1 MLIAPTLHPDAKMKV
16 PAAVFSFEGKRK
28 FVIKSKKYEGTL
40 EAVRKAFRIDSDARI
55 VLSTSSLDV
64 CRGHAVEI
72 DEAAYPYLWEV
83 LDEVAVATPG
93 TYLTL
98 STYRGTLLTC
108 VLVGE
113 APVGSTSK
121 SRVTVTQS
129 EDTTVVYES
138 LSTGPRASGP
148 AAAAL
153 RGTTVN
159 REQVAVPTDTQESE
173 QAQVDLVE
181 AELLDTSVGE
191 LDIPEGEQEQE
202 EVPDDVAEE
211 YERQRAEEEAQ
222 YEHVKHHESSSSRS
236 TSAAKGKSTSVS
248 KAGMSIDELWKDNDV
263 EEVDRYDVY
272 AEPQEVPEEEEQEP
286 SPPASPS
293 PKSRKVKAS
302 VLTPAVPSPRI
313 KAEKPSSKKETKFK
327 PKVEPTSRAKTTAS
341 ATSRDPSP
349 PPPAASSSR
358 KAPKTATSTST
369 SAPAKDENPRFTIV
383 ISGPNEDMSA
393 QFKMRGKHQ
402 IHKILKTGCATFG
415 LDHERATLL
424 LVDEDDVDDDGEPQ
438 CYELQKNKTAL
449 ECNIVDGSRLIIQI
463 DDGEDLVNTDEEE
476 EEEDDY

>member
-16 PAAVFSFEGKRK
+16 PAAVFSFEGKHK

-93 TYLTL
+93 
-98 STYRGTLLTC
+98 
-108 VLVGE
+108 E

-153 RGTTVN
+153 RGTTVS

-191 LDIPEGEQEQE
+191 LDIPEEEQEQE

-236 TSAAKGKSTSVS
+236 TSAAKGKNTSVS
-248 KAGMSIDELWKDNDV
+248 KAGASIDELWKDNDV

-302 VLTPAVPSPRI
+302 SVLTPAVPSPRI
-313 KAEKPSSKKETKFK
+313 KAEKPSSKKDTKFK

-341 ATSRDPSP
+341 AKSRDPSP
-349 PPPAASSSR
+349 PPPAASTR
-358 KAPKTATSTST
+358 KAPKTATSSST

-438 CYELQKNKTAL
+438 CYELAKNKTAL

>member
-16 PAAVFSFEGKRK
+16 PAAVFSYEGKRK

-40 EAVRKAFRIDSDARI
+40 DAVKKAFRIGSDARI

-64 CRGHAVEI
+64 CRGNAVEI

-98 STYRGTLLTC
+98 N
-108 VLVGE
+108 E

-148 AAAAL
+148 AAAF
-153 RGTTVN
+153 GSKTVN
-159 REQVAVPTDTQESE
+159 REQVSIPTDTQESE

-191 LDIPEGEQEQE
+191 FDVPEEEQE

-236 TSAAKGKSTSVS
+236 TSAAKGKNTSAS
-248 KAGMSIDELWKDNDV
+248 KAGASIDELWKDNDV

-272 AEPQEVPEEEEQEP
+272 AEPQEVQEDEEQEP

-302 VLTPAVPSPRI
+302 VLTPAVPSPRV
-313 KAEKPSSKKETKFK
+313 KAEKPTSKKDTKFK
-327 PKVEPTSRAKTTAS
+327 PKVEPTSRAKPTPS

-349 PPPAASSSR
+349 PPPAASTR
-358 KAPKTATSTST
+358 KAPKAATSTST

-424 LVDEDDVDDDGEPQ
+424 LVDEDDVDDEGEPQ

-463 DDGEDLVNTDEEE
+463 DDGEDLVSTDEEE
-476 EEEDDY
+476 EEGDY